1 MDDGYKAIGQA
12 IQLYLDGLYEG
23 DTGKLGQVFHP
34 CCHLFAQVNGEFLD
48 WSRDHWFEVVEG
60 RDRKSVV

>member
-23 DTGKLGQVFHP
+23 DTGKLGHVDFSGCRIP
-34 CCHLFAQVNGEFLD
+34 MNFTFARGPAD
-48 WSRDHWFEVVEG
+48 
-60 RDRKSVV
+60 